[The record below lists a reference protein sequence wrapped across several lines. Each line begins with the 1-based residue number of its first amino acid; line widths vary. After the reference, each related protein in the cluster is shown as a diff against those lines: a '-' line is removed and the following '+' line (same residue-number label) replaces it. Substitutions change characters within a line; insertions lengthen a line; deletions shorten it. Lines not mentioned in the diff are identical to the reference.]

1 MGRAATSSVLRVAS
15 TSFRRAFGSSSVA
28 LAEFPTLVVASKSGG
43 IVSSGASFLRG
54 HRGGHAEVFSY
65 PAQALNKR
73 THAELAALFARVQER
88 IASGELVVPGVTY
101 DPRRARYPRP
111 ELHAPPGAYGKA
123 PRRGYAPPLYGHPF
137 AHPALAPPPVLLHDP
152 ALLHAQLAGALPPH
166 LQHPHLPPQL
176 AGPPPYYWPYP
187 APPRPWDA
195 YAAHADD
202 DDDGYG
208 RVPRPQ
214 KRPKPSGGTF
224 II

>member
-1 MGRAATSSVLRVAS
+1 MA
-15 TSFRRAFGSSSVA
+15 
-28 LAEFPTLVVASKSGG
+28 ASKSGG
-43 IVSSGASFLRG
+43 VVSSGGIVSL
-54 HRGGHAEVFSY
+54 

-137 AHPALAPPPVLLHDP
+137 AHPALAPPPLLLHDP
-152 ALLHAQLAGALPPH
+152 TLLHAHLAGALPPH
-166 LQHPHLPPQL
+166 LQHPHLPHQL